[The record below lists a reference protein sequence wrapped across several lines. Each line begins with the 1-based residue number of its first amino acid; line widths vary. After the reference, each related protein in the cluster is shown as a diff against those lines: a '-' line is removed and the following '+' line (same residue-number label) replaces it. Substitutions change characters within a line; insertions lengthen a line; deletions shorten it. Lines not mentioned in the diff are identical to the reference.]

1 MFYYSRAFRVHIS
14 YGLYVFY
21 MLCRVVVFELN
32 HYDSL
37 FVLVIVC
44 TSQYLDLQAY
54 RSIDTWWVALQLYVA
69 MWVRSK
75 ASCTWS
81 RQITRRV
88 ASYNG
93 LIAFRFKK
101 QKSELCVWNLLYSF
115 HLLLPCDIDL
125 WWLLGYC
132 IQFNAISAV

>member
-1 MFYYSRAFRVHIS
+1 MKCWCFTTLERLGFIYHMV
-14 YGLYVFY
+14 Y
-21 MLCRVVVFELN
+21 MCSTCCVAWSCLNWTTMIVCLC
-32 HYDSL
+32 
-37 FVLVIVC
+37 LVIVC

-54 RSIDTWWVALQLYVA
+54 RSIDTWWVVLQLYVA

-81 RQITRRV
+81 RQITRRI

-101 QKSELCVWNLLYSF
+101 TKKWIMCLETSSLQLSPSFALWYWHVMATGLLYT
-115 HLLLPCDIDL
+115 
-125 WWLLGYC
+125 
-132 IQFNAISAV
+132 V